1 MYFRHLHDSN
11 KKYFNFFAEKFAVNG
26 KIPTFAIPNE
36 KKTFENN
43 KFPNSSVG

>member
-1 MYFRHLHDSN
+1 MYFRHLHNSN
-11 KKYFNFFAEKFAVNG
+11 KKYFKIFAEKFAVNG